1 VAQKQP
7 VTDDQRVK
15 RLPGG
20 PPTVLGGI
28 TAAKAGSRVPF
39 PIERKRLLAAS
50 AQQAQRQNG
59 MMTIAGTVVCGALGT
74 VLLSEVL
81 HWRASKRYL
90 AKDNM
95 PGRCALIVLG
105 FPARRDGRLHPIQK
119 WRTDM
124 AKRAFDSLGAGTI
137 VFSGAPS
144 RGRPSEAETM
154 AAYAVQLGVPAT
166 SVRTETRAKSTWQ
179 NIELSLP
186 MVEGFDRLAIVSD
199 PLHAA
204 RGRRFVRAQRPDLA
218 AHLVSA
224 GEYKLF
230 ERWWLKVPT
239 AVYETYVSQY
249 RRLRPGTRYR

>member
-1 VAQKQP
+1 MRPA
-7 VTDDQRVK
+7 R
-15 RLPGG
+15 
-20 PPTVLGGI
+20 
-28 TAAKAGSRVPF
+28 AA
-39 PIERKRLLAAS
+39 L
-50 AQQAQRQNG
+50 
-59 MMTIAGTVVCGALGT
+59 TVVVAALGT
-74 VLLSEVL
+74 VLLSEAL

-90 AKDNM
+90 AKGNL

-124 AKRAFDSLGAGTI
+124 AKRAFVSLGAERI
-137 VFSGAPS
+137 VFSGGPS
-144 RGRPSEAETM
+144 RGRPSEAGTM

-166 SVRTETRAKSTWQ
+166 SVRTEAKAMSTWQ

-204 RGRRFVRAQRPDLA
+204 RGRRLVRAQDPDLG

-224 GEYKLF
+224 GEYKAF
-230 ERWWLKVPT
+230 EHWWLKVPT
-239 AVYETYVSQY
+239 AVYETYVAQY